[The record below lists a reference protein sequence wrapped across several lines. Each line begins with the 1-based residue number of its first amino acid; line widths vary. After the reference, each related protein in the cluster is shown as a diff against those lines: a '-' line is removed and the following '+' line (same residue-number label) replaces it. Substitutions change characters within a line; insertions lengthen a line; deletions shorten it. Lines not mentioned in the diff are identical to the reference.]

1 MAEMTDLVSTKEA
14 EIKEL
19 TINMDSARSNYE
31 QRINE
36 LELTLQKYQQ
46 MTIRLESTVL
56 ELNTRLG
63 TKEDVEN
70 QLGTWKAHHDTI
82 EMSKAEL

>member
-1 MAEMTDLVSTKEA
+1 
-14 EIKEL
+14 
-19 TINMDSARSNYE
+19 MDEQRSNYE
-31 QRINE
+31 IRINE

-63 TKEDVEN
+63 NKDDVEQ

-82 EMSKAEL
+82 EMSKGEL

>member
-1 MAEMTDLVSTKEA
+1 MKDLVTKKEE

-19 TINMDSARSNYE
+19 TINMEDQRSNNE

-56 ELNTRLG
+56 ELNTKLG
-63 TKEDVEN
+63 QKDDVEN